1 MTLRMKPVDVVLVGF
16 GWTGAI
22 MAQQL
27 ADAGLGVLALE
38 RTAVRNP
45 PVDFAT
51 TFDPDELRYVQ
62 RQHLFQNT
70 AHSTLTFRNNVDQQA
85 LPIRRLGAFLP
96 GTGVG
101 GAGVHWNGVIWRFL
115 PTDFKSRSHNEAR
128 YGRAALEGLTVQDY
142 PVTYE
147 ELEPYYT
154 MFDRVCGTTGK
165 AGNLRGTIQP
175 GGNPFE
181 GPRSEEYPNPPM
193 TQPYG
198 PTIFAQTTRTMG
210 LSPFP
215 QPGGNMSR
223 PYTNPFGAQLGACT
237 FCGYCEQFGCGN
249 YSKSSPQATLIPYVL
264 SKANFELRS
273 GCDVLRVER
282 TPDGLTATGVTY
294 IDGSG
299 QEYFQPASIVVLTA
313 FQFHNV
319 HLLLTSGIGKPYDPT
334 TGEGVVGKN
343 FCYQTTS
350 SVQMFFDDK
359 RINPFIGAGALGMVV
374 DDYNGDNFDHAGLG
388 FIGGGGINAQISNGR
403 PITNTPVPEGTPSW
417 GLGWKRAVAKNYNHT
432 FALAGQCASHA
443 QRGNYLSLDPTYRDQ
458 YGRPMLRMTFDF
470 PPNDVRMSSWV
481 TDRMAGIAREM
492 NPTSITVNKRAAT
505 FSIVPYQS
513 THITGGTITGATPVD
528 SVVNRYG
535 QSWDVHNLFVTGAGL
550 FPQNAGYNPTGTL
563 AALAYHSAAAIRD
576 SYLKAPAALVQA

>member
-1 MTLRMKPVDVVLVGF
+1 MATRMKPVDVVLVGF

-38 RTAVRNP
+38 RAGARDT

-70 AHSTLTFRNNVDQQA
+70 SHSTMTFRNNVGQQA
-85 LPIRRLGAFLP
+85 LPIRRWGAFLP

-101 GAGVHWNGVIWRFL
+101 GSGVHWNGQIWRFL
-115 PTDFKSRSHNEAR
+115 PTDFRLRSHNEQR
-128 YGRAALEGLTVQDY
+128 YGRAAVADLTVQDY
-142 PVTYE
+142 PVTYD

-165 AGNLRGTIQP
+165 AGNLNGAIQP

-181 GPRSEEYPNPPM
+181 GARSEEFPNPPM
-193 TQPYG
+193 KQSYA
-198 PTIFAQTTRTMG
+198 PTMFAEAVRKMG

-223 PYTNPFGAQLGACT
+223 AFTNPFGAQLGACT
-237 FCGYCEQFGCGN
+237 FCGFCEQFGCGN
-249 YSKSSPQATLIPYVL
+249 YSKASPQATLIPYVL
-264 SKANFELRS
+264 SKPNVELRT
-273 GCDVLRVER
+273 GCEVLRVER

-294 IDGSG
+294 IDGAG

-313 FQFHNV
+313 FQLHNV
-319 HLLLTSGIGKPYDPT
+319 HLLLVSGIGKPYDPA
-334 TGEGVVGKN
+334 TGEGVVGRN

-359 RINPFIGAGALGMVV
+359 RINPFIGAGALGMVI
-374 DDYNGDNFDHAGLG
+374 DDYNGDNFDHEGLG
-388 FIGGGGINAQISNGR
+388 FIGGGEVSAQVTNGR
-403 PITNTPVPEGTPSW
+403 PIETMPVPDGTPGW
-417 GLGWKRAVAKNYNHT
+417 GLAWKRAAAKNYNHS
-432 FALAGQCASHA
+432 FAINSQCASHA

-458 YGRPMLRMTFDF
+458 FGRPMLRMTFDF
-470 PPNDVRMSSWV
+470 PPNDIRMSSWV
-481 TDRMAGIAREM
+481 TDRMADIAREM
-492 NPTSITVNKRAAT
+492 HPTSFAVKKRTAP
-505 FSIVPYQS
+505 FSIVPYQT
-513 THITGGTITGATPVD
+513 THVVGGTMTGATPRD

-563 AALAYHSAAAIRD
+563 AALAYYSAAAIRD
-576 SYLKAPAALVQA
+576 TYVRSPGALVQA